1 MENKKK
7 VENQGLKVWE
17 TPVLKFEDFGSTLG
31 GWHLFI
37 SEGLSGSV
45 S

>member
-1 MENKKK
+1 MENNKK

-17 TPVLKFEDFGSTLG
+17 TPVLKFEEFGSTLG
-31 GWHLFI
+31 GHHI
-37 SEGLSGSV
+37 GLNETLTGTV